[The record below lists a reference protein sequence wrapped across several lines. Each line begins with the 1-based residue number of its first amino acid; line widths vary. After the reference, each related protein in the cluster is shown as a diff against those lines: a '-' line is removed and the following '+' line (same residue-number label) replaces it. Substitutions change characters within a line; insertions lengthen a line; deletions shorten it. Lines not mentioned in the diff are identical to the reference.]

1 MDLKQLQEEGGF
13 VSPTPVVK
21 EVTWKDRTADD
32 GSALPDVT
40 FTIHVKK
47 LSFGTIDQ
55 LFVSDDKDAERSRM
69 SAYIAAAVGLGDDG
83 KQRLS
88 YEKAYQLKPGLARAL
103 MEAIGEVN
111 ETTSASGADASEKN
125 SQPPTNSGAT

>member
-1 MDLKQLQEEGGF
+1 MDLQQLREQGGF

-21 EVTWKDRTADD
+21 EVTWKERTADD
-32 GSALPDVT
+32 GSTLPDVA

-47 LSFGTIDQ
+47 LSFGAIDQ
-55 LFVSDDKDAERSRM
+55 ILISEGKDAERSRM
-69 SAYIAAAVGLGDDG
+69 SAYIAAAVGLGEDG

-88 YEKAYQLKPGLARAL
+88 YTDAYQLKPGLARAL

-111 ETTSASGADASEKN
+111 ETAKASDDASGN
-125 SQPPTNSGAT
+125 SQPPTNSGAI